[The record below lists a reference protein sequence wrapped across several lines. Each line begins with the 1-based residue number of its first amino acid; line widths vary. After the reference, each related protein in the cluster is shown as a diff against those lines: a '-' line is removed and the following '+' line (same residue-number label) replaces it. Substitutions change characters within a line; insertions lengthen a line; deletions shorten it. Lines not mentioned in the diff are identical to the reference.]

1 MQVYAALHWA
11 ILPVVEIV
19 YDFILHGIP
28 EYSRYVPG
36 VLRFFEMVANLHRY
50 HLLAY
55 SARSK
60 RLLSCNHLG
69 RSVRMI
75 TADISGRS
83 KDKFFTGPCRSSDSR
98 TLIYIN
104 RFFTY
109 TYLFAH
115 CEF

>member
-69 RSVRMI
+69 KI
-75 TADISGRS
+75 GEDDNGRHIRKKQRQILYQPLS
-83 KDKFFTGPCRSSDSR
+83 FLRFT
-98 TLIYIN
+98 YIN
-104 RFFTY
+104 I
-109 TYLFAH
+109 H
-115 CEF
+115 